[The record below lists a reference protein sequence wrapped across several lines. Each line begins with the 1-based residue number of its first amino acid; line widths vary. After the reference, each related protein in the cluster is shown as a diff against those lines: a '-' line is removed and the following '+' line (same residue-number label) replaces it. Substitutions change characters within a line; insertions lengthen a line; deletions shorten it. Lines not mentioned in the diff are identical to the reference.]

1 MIQAAIFDMDGL
13 MYDTEPLWY
22 KAWTPALARFGL
34 TFDDSVAVECRGT
47 SGVYRD
53 AVIARHYPGQDAH
66 GIGTALDEEA
76 AQIIARELTKKPGLD
91 ELLAW
96 LSAQGVPCVVAS
108 SSSHEM
114 IRGNLERTGVA
125 GYFATEVSGQDV
137 QKGKPEPDIFLA
149 AAAAVGADPTR
160 SMVLEDSFAGV
171 RAGRAGGFVTVVVP
185 DLTQPTDEIAGLC
198 DAVCTSLLDVRDLL
212 AAGRLG

>member
-198 DAVCTSLLDVRDLL
+198 DAVCTSLLDVRDIL

>member
-91 ELLAW
+91 ELLVW

-108 SSSHEM
+108 SSGHEM

-171 RAGRAGGFVTVVVP
+171 RAGRAGGFVTVMVP
-185 DLTQPTDEIAGLC
+185 DLAQPTDEIAGLC
-198 DAVCTSLLDVRDLL
+198 DAVCTSLLEVRDLL

>member
-1 MIQAAIFDMDGL
+1 MIQVAIFDMDGL

-34 TFDDSVAVECRGT
+34 TFDEGVAIDCRGT
-47 SGVYRD
+47 SGTYRD

-66 GIGTALDEEA
+66 GIGVALDEEA

-96 LSAQGVPCVVAS
+96 LRAQGVPCVVAS

-125 GYFATEVSGQDV
+125 DYFATEVSGQDV

-149 AAAAVGADPTR
+149 AAAAAGADPAR

-171 RAGRAGGFVTVVVP
+171 RAGRAGGFITVMVP
-185 DLTQPTDEIAGLC
+185 DLAQPTAEIASLC
-198 DAVCTSLLDVRDLL
+198 DAVCPSLLEVRDLL
-212 AAGRLG
+212 ATGELG